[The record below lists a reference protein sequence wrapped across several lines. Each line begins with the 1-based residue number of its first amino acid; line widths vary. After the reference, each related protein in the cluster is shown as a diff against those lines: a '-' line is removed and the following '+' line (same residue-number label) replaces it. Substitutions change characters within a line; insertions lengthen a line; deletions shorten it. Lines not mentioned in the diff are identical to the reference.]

1 MAAVGHV
8 VQIAQEAAD
17 QMAATGISVEVVDIL
32 SLSPLDTQTI
42 IRSVGKTGRLIV
54 ADDTPQFGGAASG
67 VLAAVMPD
75 IWPHLGER
83 PQTLGRMPIPLPFN
97 RGLEELATVT
107 VSRLVE
113 AINAIM
119 GEAQNHVG

>member
-75 IWPHLGER
+75 IWPRLGER

-97 RGLEELATVT
+97 RSFGK
-107 VSRLVE
+107 S
-113 AINAIM
+113 
-119 GEAQNHVG
+119 